1 MTQLPEPV
9 RVVQGLG
16 VSPWCR
22 RKAAD
27 PPAGRTVT
35 ISRGVPMTRCSGREL
50 LIFAAGSLAIG
61 GWLNAQAL
69 AQFNSGV
76 SSLGGSSRSSGST
89 SSGMFGSRTVGGAS
103 GLTAGN
109 RSFTSGSANRQTLGQ
124 GQQMGG
130 GQGVLNRTLMN
141 DASGGIQNN
150 ARFLRQHRSEEH

>member
-1 MTQLPEPV
+1 MRCEMSCRMPKLIV
-9 RVVQGLG
+9 LG
-16 VSPWCR
+16 V
-22 RKAAD
+22 
-27 PPAGRTVT
+27 G
-35 ISRGVPMTRCSGREL
+35 
-50 LIFAAGSLAIG
+50 
-61 GWLNAQAL
+61 AL
-69 AQFNSGV
+69 AVAACLNQRAGAQITSMGGPT
-76 SSLGGSSRSSGST
+76 GGSARSTGST
-89 SSGMFGSRTVGGAS
+89 SSGMFGSRTVGGAG